1 MLLRSTTLLC
11 ALLAT
16 TLARADEVKR
26 LAVGELATGSRVE
39 IATSDRVYRA
49 EIANPSTGE
58 ARLMASTDGVKFSE
72 PLTVFLL
79 GSTQGRVPEAG
90 GVMLVKM
97 NQLQTGLRLELGVGS
112 MEARDRYLTEPIRS
126 LRVE

>member
-16 TLARADEVKR
+16 TLARADELKR
-26 LAVGELATGSRVE
+26 LAVGELAAGSRVE

-58 ARLMASTDGVKFSE
+58 ARLAASTDGVTFSE
-72 PLTVFLL
+72 PKTVFLL
-79 GSTQGRVPEAG
+79 GSTQGRVSEAG

-112 MEARDRYLTEPIRS
+112 MEQRDRYLTEPIRS